1 MRFRSDSDADRVAVI
16 GMAGRLPKSPD
27 PEAFWRLLCDGADA
41 ITAPPA
47 GRQGVR
53 HGGYLDRVDGFDAA
67 FFGVS
72 PREAA
77 GMDPQQRLMLELAWE
92 ALEDARIVPSTLT
105 GSATGVFVGS
115 MWEDYTSLV
124 YPGHITPHTLT
135 GTNRGVIA
143 NRVSHFL
150 GVRGPSMTV
159 DTAQSSALVAVHLAV
174 ESLRRGESALA
185 LAGGVN
191 LNLTAA
197 REEGAAEFGGLS
209 PDDRCFTF
217 DARANGFVRGEGG
230 AFLVLK
236 PLDRAL
242 ADGDRV
248 YGVIRGSAVNND
260 GATQSLTVPSAQAQE
275 QVIRGALARA
285 GVRPADVQYVE
296 LHGTGTA
303 VGDPVE
309 AAALAAAYRDPAGS
323 GDADSALRVGSAK
336 TNVGHLEGAAG
347 IVGLLKAVLSVYHRA
362 LPPSLN
368 HETPNPGIPLDAL
381 ALRVQTA
388 LTPWPRPDAPLLAGV
403 SSFGMGGTNAHVIVE
418 QAPDAAAPPVRR
430 PAPEALP
437 APWIVTARTKQAL
450 RAQVERLREHVRSH
464 PDLTGAEVAHA
475 LATTRARFEHRAVLL
490 DSAQVAAGRAGTPGR
505 TVFVFPGQGA
515 QWVGM
520 GRELYA
526 VYPVFRA
533 AMDECARAL
542 APYTDWSLADVL
554 DGAPLERVDVV
565 QPALFAVMVSLAELW
580 RSFGVEPDAVVG
592 HSQGEI
598 AAAYVAGALS
608 LEDAAKVVALRS
620 RALVA
625 LAGRGGMVAV
635 ALSAERAEDYL
646 SRWGGALTVA
656 VVNATGSVV
665 VSGDTRALSELVESC
680 AADGVRA
687 RVVPVDYASHSAH
700 VEAIRERLDTELDGV
715 RPRQGTVPYYSA
727 VTGGLL
733 DDTTELDAGYWY
745 RNLREPVR
753 FDLATAALLADGH
766 DVVVEVSPH
775 PVLLPALEQTLEQA
789 RERTGLSGVATGT
802 LGRDRGGPDVF
813 LTALSRLFVA
823 GVPVD
828 WSPAVAEAAPVD
840 LPTYA
845 FQRRSHWLP
854 EATAGRSGRTPAGPE
869 THAAETHAA
878 ETAAPGRPDGGPEA
892 HGTGVGGTDPGDPDA
907 VDAAGVV
914 IAQIALVLG
923 HENPAD
929 IDPALTFKDL
939 GFDSV
944 TGLELRNRLAGAL
957 DRQLPSGLVFD
968 HPTPAELIDW
978 LRTGPGDR
986 PAPAAPAAHDDPV
999 VIVGMGCRFP
1009 GGVASPDDLW
1019 RLVTEGVDAIG
1030 DFPDDRGWDLGGLY
1044 DPDLR
1049 GAGTTYITRGGFL
1062 EAVAGFDAPFFG
1074 ISPREALAMDPQQRL
1089 VLETA
1094 WETFEHAGIDPVSLR
1109 GSRTG
1114 VFTGV
1119 WSSGY
1124 ATGPGL
1130 PEDLEGY
1137 LFTGVATSVTSGRVA
1152 YHLGL
1157 RGPALSVDTACSSSL
1172 VAVHLAAQALRAG
1185 ECSLALAGGVTIMAT
1200 PLGFTEFSRQRGLA
1214 ADGRSKPFAAAAD
1227 GTSWAE
1233 GAGLVLLER
1242 LSDARRNGHR
1252 VLAVVAGSAV
1262 NQDGAS
1268 NGLTAP
1274 NGPSQERVIRQAL
1287 ANAGLEAS
1295 EVDAVEAHGTG
1306 TTLGDPIEAHALLA
1320 AYGQDRDEPLWL
1332 GSVKSNIGHTQ
1343 AAAGVA
1349 GLIKMVMAMRH
1360 GELPRTLHV
1369 DAPSQHVDWDSGGV
1383 RLLTEARPWPE
1394 HEHPRRA
1401 GISAFG
1407 ISGTNAH
1414 LIVEQSSIEQSSD
1427 PDPGHLPEPAGR
1439 AAPTA
1444 WLLSARTDAA
1454 LRAQAERLHAY
1465 ATAHPE
1471 VPAAAISRALAAR
1484 TRFEHRAAVVGTDRD
1499 DLLSGLAALPS
1510 GLPARTGGTVFV
1522 FPGQGAQWAGMGR
1535 DLYEQSEVFRAGI
1548 DACAAALAPYTDWS
1562 LVDELRHGSLD
1573 RVDVVQPALFA
1584 VMVALADLWRSYGV
1598 QPDAVV
1604 GHSQAEIAAAYVA
1617 GALSLRDA
1625 AKVVALRSRALAVIA
1640 DRGGMVS
1647 LALSVEQASGYLA
1660 RWGERLT
1667 TAVVNGPA
1675 AVVVSGGLDVLDELL
1690 AACEAD
1696 GVRAR
1701 RLPVNYAAHS
1711 AQVEA
1716 IRGQLLT
1723 DLADITPRPAA
1734 IPFYSTVTGEPADTA
1749 ALDAGYWYRNLRDP
1763 VRFDLATARLTAD
1776 GHDLFLEVSPH
1787 PVLVPALDV
1796 AATGTLRRDHGGLT
1810 EFLAAAGRL
1819 YAAGADVD
1827 WTPALPRTAPRADL
1841 PTYAFQREPYWVTAT
1856 PPVPRDDWRYEVAWA
1871 PTSAAAAPVDPER
1884 WLVLAPTGHPWAEA
1898 LRERG
1903 FAVADTWDTADTGD
1917 AAGTGDARPG
1927 PAGVLSLLALDE
1939 EPHPDHPVLP
1949 AGLVRTLDLV
1959 RGLDPAGS
1967 LDPVRTAAVPLWCA
1981 TSGAVST
1988 SGTDPVTSPAQA
2000 LVWGTGASAALE
2012 FPHGWGGLVDL
2023 PAVPDEESVHAL
2035 LVVLA
2040 GTGEDQVAIRGTR
2053 RFAKRLR
2060 RKAPS
2065 GPAARPWRPRGTV
2078 LVTGGTGALG
2088 GHVARRLARQ
2098 GAEHI
2103 VLASRRG
2110 PDAPGAAGLRDELE
2124 AAGARVTVAACD
2136 VADRDALRDLVER
2149 VGDIRAVFHTAGE
2162 IRATRLADTTPAEF
2176 AEVITAKVAG
2186 AANLAQLLPDLDAFV
2201 LFSSTAGVWGDGH
2214 GAAYAAGN
2222 AFLDALAAQHRSRGR
2237 ATTSVAWGIW
2247 AEGGMAA
2254 LESVQRQRTLLGLG
2268 ELDPGRA
2275 LDALQDV
2282 LDHDEA
2288 LAVVTEADWAQF
2300 ARAYT
2305 HARPS
2310 RLLRDLPEAHS
2321 RPQAPRPAPPAA
2333 GTDLLELITTHVAG
2347 VLGHATPARLDP
2359 RQAFKDLG
2367 FDSLTAVELRNRLT
2381 AALGV
2386 KLPATLVFDHPT
2398 PARLAAHLAG
2408 GSGEQDAPQAP
2419 APAATD
2425 EPIAVIGMGC
2435 RYPGGVGT
2443 PEELWRLVAD
2453 GVDAVGDFPADRGW
2467 DIDRLYDPTG
2477 IRPRTSRTSRGGF
2490 LDAAGDFDA
2499 AFFGISPREAL
2510 AMDPQQRILLET
2522 AWETVEY
2529 AGIDPTTLEGTSTGV
2544 FTGMWSTGYAAGTVP
2559 DDLEGYQVTGT
2570 ASSVGSGRLGYQLGL
2585 LGPALSLD
2593 TGCSSSLVAL
2603 HLAAQALRSGECSL
2617 ALAGGVT
2624 VNAEPTLFTEM
2635 SRQGAS
2641 APDGRSKSFAAA
2653 ADGAGW
2659 AEGAGLLLLE
2669 RLSDARRNGH
2679 EVLAV
2684 VRGSATNQDGA
2695 SNGLTA
2701 PNGPSQERVIRQALA
2716 NAGLEASEVDAV
2728 EAHGTGTTLGDPIE
2742 AQALLATYGQGRVE
2756 PLWLGSVKSNIGHTQ
2771 AAAGV
2776 AGVIKMVMAMR
2787 HGQLP
2792 PTLHVDAPTPHV
2804 DWDSGAVRLLTEP
2817 VAWPGTGR
2825 PRRAAVSAFGISGTN
2840 AHVIIEQSVLE
2851 QPAEA
2856 DSAAPSPRGRADDQV
2871 LWPLSARSEAAL
2883 REQARRLGAFT
2894 AVRPE
2899 VSPAAVG
2906 GALAARTA
2914 FEHRAVVVGTAAA
2927 LDTLAEGGTAPGL
2940 VTGTA
2945 RRLGRSVFVFPG
2957 QGAQWVG
2964 MGGELYGSEPVF
2976 REVIDACEEALA
2988 PYTDWSL
2995 VEVLVGGAPLER
3007 VDVVQPA
3014 LFAVMVALAELWRAH
3029 GVEPDAV
3036 VGHSQGEIAAA
3047 YVAGAL
3053 SLEDAAKVVALRSK
3067 ALVTLAGH
3075 GGMVSVA
3082 LSADDAAGY
3091 LSPWGDR
3098 ITVAVVNSASTV
3110 VVSGEPGA
3118 LEELLAACAKD
3129 GVRAR
3134 AIPVDYAAHSPQVE
3148 AIRGQLL
3155 IELADI
3161 TPHPAAIP
3169 FYSTV
3174 TGEPVD
3180 TAALDAGYW
3189 YRNLR
3194 EPVRFDLATARLTAD
3209 GHEVFVEVSPHPV
3222 LVPVMDGVATGT
3234 LRRDHGALREFHT
3247 ALARLHVQGVAVTWP
3262 QRRPHGVRLPR
3273 YAFQRSTYWLT
3284 PAAGD
3289 HGTGHPLAGST
3300 VELPDGSTVHSGRV
3314 STRTHPWLADHAVDG
3329 TVLLPGTAFLELAT
3343 LTGGTLDDLV
3353 LHLPLALSDTPTDIQ
3368 VAVGA
3373 PDDAGR
3379 SPVTVHS
3386 KGDDGWVRHASGTLG
3401 GRVTP
3406 GRLDRPA
3413 RNAEPVD
3420 PEGFYD
3426 FLAGLG
3432 YQYGPAFRG
3441 VRALW
3446 QGEDELYAEV
3456 SVPDG
3461 ARFGIHPALLDAALQ
3476 PLILLSPDTRVRLP
3490 FSFSGVA
3497 VHTTGVSSARVHLAR
3512 TGTDTYRV
3520 TLTDLSGNPVA
3531 DITALTVRP
3540 AAEARAAVLHT
3551 RWVPLTASTPAEVV
3565 PSPVLTAEADPDSVH
3580 ALVQRARTLVQ
3591 DFLAEQP
3598 ERAAA
3603 RLAVLTRGVAGAAVR
3618 GLVRSAAAEHPGR
3631 FVLVDMGDASEEDA
3645 LRAART
3651 AGDEPELAL
3660 HREGVLVPRQARYAP
3675 ELTAPDGA
3683 YRLSE
3688 SGTGQLDDLALLPW
3702 HEAALE
3708 PGQVRV
3714 AVRAAG
3720 LNFRD
3725 VLITLGMY
3733 PDRPP
3738 LGGEGAGTVVEVG
3751 PGVTAWR
3758 PGDRVTGMMPG
3769 AFGPRTVA
3777 DHRLLTAI
3785 PDGWSFTAA
3794 AAVPVAFTT
3803 AWYGLFDLGELR
3815 PGDRVLVHSGAGGV
3829 GMAAVQLAL
3838 NSGAEVFA
3846 TASPAKWD
3854 TLRRLGLADDHIG
3867 SSRDTR
3873 FADRFPAMD
3882 VVLNSLAGEL
3892 TDASLRL
3899 LADGGR
3905 FVELGKTDVRS
3916 PEGLVYRAFDLND
3929 VDPARQGDILAGVV
3943 AMLADGT
3950 LEPLPVIAADLR
3962 QAAATFRLMSRAGHT
3977 GKIVLTVPRPI
3988 DPDGTVLIT
3997 GGTGT
4002 LGQAVARHLVSRHGV
4017 RHLLL
4022 VSRGGGAVPHLEQQ
4036 GDVDVRVVACDVA
4049 DRDALAAVLDSIP
4062 AEHPLTAVVHAAGVL
4077 DDTVVERLTAEQLDR
4092 VLRPKVDG
4100 AWHLHE
4106 LTRDH
4111 HLAAFVLFSAA
4122 AGVLGNAGQ
4131 AGYAAANS
4139 YLDAFAAHRQTLGL
4153 PAVSMAW
4160 GYWEQESGMT
4170 AHLTAADRRRLA
4182 RKGVRPIGVE
4192 RALAMFDTALAAGRP
4207 ALTTADLSMP
4217 QTLPTPKAPAT
4228 DLLSLVATHTA
4239 TVLGHSDAAA
4249 ITPGLAFS
4257 DLGFDSLT
4265 SVELRNRLAGATG
4278 LRLPATL
4285 VFDHPTPADL
4295 ADHLTAELS
4304 GAGGGVASVV
4314 PVGGAVSGDPVVIVG
4329 MGCRLPGGVGS
4340 PEELWG
4346 LVSGG
4351 VDAIGGFPGDRGW
4364 DVEGLFHPDADHPGT
4379 SYTRSGGFLA
4389 DAAGF
4394 DADFFGISPREA
4406 LAMDPQQRVLLET
4419 AWETFEEAGI
4429 DPTSLRGSRTGV
4441 FTGIWSSGYVGSPDQ
4456 APPDTEGYLAT
4467 GISPSITSG
4476 RVSYLLGLQGQAV
4489 SVDSACSSS
4498 LMAIHL
4504 AAQALRS
4511 GECTLALAGGV
4522 TVSVTPLQFT
4532 EFSRQR
4538 ALAPDGR
4545 CKPFSS
4551 TADGTAWGE
4560 GSGLVLLERLSDA
4573 RRNGHR
4579 VLAVVRGS
4587 AVNQDGASNGLTAPS
4602 GPSQERVIRQALAN
4616 AGLEASEVDA
4626 VEAHGTGTTLGDPI
4640 EAQALLATYGR
4651 DRVEPLWLGSVKS
4664 NIGHTQAA
4672 AGVAG
4677 VIKMVMAMRHAELP
4691 PTLHVQEPTPH
4702 VDWDTGDIRLLTE
4715 ARPWPQT
4722 GRPRRA
4728 GISAFGAS
4736 GTNAHV
4742 VIEQAPEETPE
4753 EPAADDSAEPTV
4765 WLLSGKTDD
4774 ALRAQA
4780 RRLADH
4786 ITAHPVLRPAAIGR
4800 ALATT
4805 RTMLT
4810 HRAALVGS
4818 TRTDLVADL
4827 AALADGDP
4835 RVITGVAGSPGRSVF
4850 VFPGQGAQWV
4860 GMGGELYGSEPVFRE
4875 VIDACG
4881 AALAPYTDWSLVE
4894 VLVGGAPLERVDVVQ
4909 PALFAV
4915 MVALAE
4921 LWRAYGVE
4929 PDAVVGHS
4937 QGEIAAAYVAGAL
4950 SLEDAAKVVALRSK
4964 ALVALADQGGMVS
4977 LGLGH
4982 EQAAEFVARWEGRLT
4997 VAVVN
5002 APGSVV
5008 VSGELEALGELL
5020 VACEADGVRA
5030 RRLPVNYAAH
5040 SAQVEVI
5047 REQLLTDL
5055 AGVTPRTADVP
5066 FYSTVTGEPADTVAL
5081 DAGYW
5086 YRNLREPVRFDL
5098 AVEALTQ
5105 DRHGVFVEVSPH
5117 PVLVPVMDG
5126 VATGT
5131 LRRGGG
5137 RQEFHL
5143 ALARLHTQGV
5153 AVDWTPVFPV
5163 DPHHVPLPTYAFQH
5177 RPYWL
5182 NPVAAKGD
5190 VSAAGLDPAGHPLLG
5205 AVVELAGDQNVL
5217 LTGRLSTA
5225 TRPWLADHVVLG
5237 SVLLP
5242 GTVFV
5247 ELAMHAGRQAGC
5259 DVLDELVLEA
5269 PMILPDD
5276 GSVPVQV
5283 LVGAPDGTG
5292 RRPVTVHS
5300 RTGGS
5305 WVRHATGTLAAGGGR
5320 PHPYDT
5326 GEPWRPAGEPV
5337 DLTDFY
5343 DTLAAQGYEYGP
5355 VFAGVR
5361 EIRRQGDE
5369 LYAEVALPADTR
5381 DRFGLHPALLD
5392 AALQPLTLLAAGRLP
5407 FSFAGVSMRKA
5418 GSTAR
5423 VRLTPTGPD
5432 TFRVALADE
5441 SGPLAAIDALTVR
5454 HRPPGLPVAGTGQ
5467 LFRLDWVP
5475 VESTG
5480 EAPAVHHVTP
5490 PAGDPVAAAH
5500 TVAAETLGVLQ
5511 DFLRD
5516 GDGRLAVVTR
5526 GAVGP
5531 DLVDLPSSVVW
5542 GLVRAA
5548 QAEHP
5553 GRFVLVDT
5561 DDRVLVAGDEPQL
5574 VVRGG
5579 AAHAARLVRA
5589 EAAPAPGPLD
5599 PNGTVLITGG
5609 TGTLGRLVARHLRD
5623 RHGVRH
5629 LLLLSRTAA
5638 EVDFDAEVVACDVAD
5653 RDALAAV
5660 LDSIPAAH
5668 PLTAVVH
5675 AAGVLD
5681 DGVVESLTPGRI
5693 DQVLRPKADAA
5704 WHLHELTKD
5713 LGLSAFVLFSS
5724 AAGVLG
5730 GPGQANY
5737 AAANAFL
5744 DALAVHRRALDL
5756 PGVSLAWGQWAEA
5769 SGLTEHL
5776 TDTDRKRLARAG
5788 VLPMPTDQALALFD
5802 LALGAADPALVPAH
5816 LDLSAASTRPLLS
5829 RLTRTRPTRRTD
5841 RPGLGRELAALP
5853 ESEQHS
5859 RVLELVTG
5867 QTAAVLGHTDTSAVS
5882 AERAFKDLGFD
5893 SLTAVELRNRL
5904 STVAGIRLPATMVF
5918 DHPTPD
5924 ALARHL
5930 RDLLVGARRQA
5941 PAAPVPVGVP
5951 VSDDPV
5957 VVVGLGARYP
5967 GGVGSAQ
5974 GLWDL
5979 VAGGV
5984 DAVGDFP
5991 SDRGWDVSRLYD
6003 PAGGPGRSYTRSGG
6017 FLADAAGFDAG
6028 FFGISP
6034 REALAMDPQ
6043 QRVLLETVWET
6054 FEDAGIDPTS
6064 LRGSRTGVF
6073 TGIWSSGYG
6082 AGAQPPDLEGY
6093 LSTGT
6098 ATSVTSGRVSYL
6110 LGLEGPAVSVD
6121 TACSSSLV
6129 AIHLAA
6135 QALRAGE
6142 CSLAL
6147 AGGVTVMATPA
6158 GFVEFS
6164 RQRGLAADG
6173 RVKAFAEAADGTSWG
6188 EGAGLVL
6195 LERLSDA
6202 RRNGHRVLA
6211 VVRGSAVNQDGA
6223 SNGLTA
6229 PNGPSQERVIRQA
6242 LANAGLSGSDVDVVE
6257 AHGTG
6262 TTLGDPIEAQALL
6275 ATYGQDRSQPLWLGS
6290 VKSNIGHTQAAAGIA
6305 GVIKMVMAM
6314 RHGEL
6319 PRTLHV
6325 DEPSSH
6331 VDWES
6336 GSVRLLTEARPWP
6349 ETGRPRRAGI
6359 SAFGISG
6366 TNAHVVIEA
6375 PAGATATPVVAVPVP
6390 WLLSAKSDAALREQ
6404 ARRLREFLAEHPEV
6418 TPAEVAADLAARAR
6432 FPHRAVLTDPA
6443 GLDVLIDGK
6452 PGTVTGTAASPGRSA
6467 FVFSGQGGQ
6476 WAGMGRGLYE
6486 VFPVFARVL
6495 DVVCGLLG
6503 LPVEVLFEDGEGV
6516 LGETRFTQAGV
6527 FALQVAL
6534 FRLVEWL
6541 GVRPDF
6547 VMGHSVGEVAAAHVA
6562 GVLSLEDACALVS
6575 RRGRLMQGLP
6585 GGGAMVSLQ
6594 ASVEE
6599 VVGSLVP
6606 GVEVAAV
6613 NGVDAVVVSGDEAA
6627 VEVVAEVWRGRGRR
6641 VRRLEVSHAFH
6652 SARMDPVLEELGKV
6666 AEGLSFGEPV
6676 IPVVSTV
6683 AGRPVDLGEP
6693 GYWVRQVREPVR
6705 FADAM
6710 EWLTGQGVTGFVEVG
6725 PHPSLVAN
6733 GLMRRDGDS
6742 VERLFAGLGRL
6753 WADGALSWTPPVGE
6767 LGARVPSYPFQH
6779 QHYWLHP
6786 TTPAPTGDGLIDHP
6800 LLRDAMELPDDNGV
6814 VLTGQLATAAQP
6826 WLTEHV
6832 ISGSPLLPAAA
6843 FVDLALRAGEHVD
6856 RPAVED
6862 LTLETPLVVADGVQ
6876 VSVTVGP
6883 DRAGRRSVSIHSRAD
6898 GAWVRHATGTL
6909 GAVPPAPQEP
6919 WARQWPPHAEAVDL
6933 DAFYDNLAD
6942 AGFAY
6947 GTAFQGLR
6955 AAWRDGDTLYAEVA
6969 APPGDTGFALH
6980 PALLDAAIQIVT
6992 VADDRA
6998 KMPFSFAGIS
7008 RWRGAEHARVR
7019 LTVTGQDTCAISLA
7033 DRSGAPLAE
7042 IASLTLRRPA
7052 GATTQDV
7059 PYQVAWPVLEAATTE
7074 PDIPVH
7080 HATSPVETLRVI
7092 QDFLT
7097 TDTPRLVVA
7106 TRNAVPVRPGEDVDP
7121 QAAAVW
7127 GLVRSAATEHPGR
7140 FVLVDADD
7148 GDEVRLAGD
7157 EPQLAIRGGAVH
7169 VPRLERVRTEPLPS
7183 PLSPEGTVLVTGGT
7197 GTLGGQVARH
7207 LVVRHGVR
7215 HLLLVSRSGP
7225 DAPGAAALTADLAAL
7240 GASADI
7246 VACDVSDRDAVAR
7259 LLAGHP
7265 VTSVIHA
7272 AGRLADTVV
7281 ESLTPQQ
7288 FTQVW
7293 EPKALAAR
7301 HLHELTSDL
7310 EAFVLFSSA
7319 AGVLGGAGQANYAAA
7334 NAYLDGLAA
7343 HRHAEGQ
7350 PAVSLAWGYWAQASG
7365 MTGGLTATD
7374 RQRLAR
7380 AGVRPLPTTDALA
7393 LFDAALTA
7401 GTPALVPVRFDLPAL
7416 RRAGDPPALL
7426 RELVRPRR
7434 RQAADRVRTQADVL
7448 QLVRGQVALVLG
7460 HASPEKVNPDQAFT
7474 DIGFDSLTAVEL
7486 RNQLDADTGLRL
7498 PATLVFDHPTPARL
7512 AAFLHNRLH
7521 GTGPDPLLAELDRL
7535 KSTLDAAAAEAD
7547 YETVAAR
7554 LEALLA
7560 AWTTKRTGSAAG
7572 VDEASDDELFSLL
7585 DDAHRRTEVIRS
7597 GESRNAEE

>member
-1 MRFRSDSDADRVAVI
+1 MRFPLDSDADRVAVV
-16 GMAGRLPKSPD
+16 GMAGRLPKAPD

-41 ITAPPA
+41 ITAPPV
-47 GRQGVR
+47 GRQGLR

-92 ALEDARIVPSTLT
+92 ALEDARIVPGTLT
-105 GSATGVFVGS
+105 GGPTGVFVGS
-115 MWEDYTSLV
+115 MWEDYTSLA

-143 NRVSHFL
+143 GRVSHFL

-174 ESLRRGESALA
+174 ESLRRGESVLA

-230 AFLVLK
+230 AFIVLK

-248 YGVIRGSAVNND
+248 YGVIRGSAVNHD

-275 QVIRGALARA
+275 QVIREALARA

-323 GDADSALRVGSAK
+323 TDTEGDADSALRVGSAK

-347 IVGLLKAVLSVYHRA
+347 IVGLLKTVLSVYHRA

-368 HETPNPGIPLDAL
+368 YKTPNPGIPLDAL

-403 SSFGMGGTNAHVIVE
+403 SSFGMGGANAHVIVE
-418 QAPDAAAPPVRR
+418 QPPAPVAPPVRR
-430 PAPEALP
+430 PAPGGP

-450 RAQVERLREHVRSH
+450 GAQVERLREHVRSR

-475 LATTRARFEHRAVLL
+475 LATTRTRFAHRAVLL

-515 QWVGM
+515 QWAGM

-526 VYPVFRA
+526 AYPVFRA
-533 AMDECARAL
+533 AMDECAQAL

-554 DGAPLERVDVV
+554 DGAPLDRVDVV
-565 QPALFAVMVSLAELW
+565 QPALFAVMVSLAALW

-598 AAAYVAGALS
+598 AAACVAGALPLS
-608 LEDAAKVVALRS
+608 DAARIVALRS
-620 RALVA
+620 RALAA
-625 LAGRGGMVAV
+625 LTGRGGMVSV
-635 ALSAERAEDYL
+635 ALSAERAEDYV

-665 VSGDTRALSELVESC
+665 VSGDTQALSELVESC

-700 VEAIRERLDTELDGV
+700 VETIRERLRTELGGV
-715 RPRQGTVPYYSA
+715 RPRQGTIPYYSA

-733 DDTTELDAGYWY
+733 DDTTQLDAGYWY

-789 RERTGLSGVATGT
+789 RERTGVPGVATGT

-828 WSPAVAEAAPVD
+828 WSPAVTEAAPVD

-845 FQRRSHWLP
+845 FQRRSYWLP
-854 EATAGRSGRTPAGPE
+854 DATAGQSGRTPADPG
-869 THAAETHAA
+869 THAAET
-878 ETAAPGRPDGGPEA
+878 TAPGRPDGGPEIR
-892 HGTGVGGTDPGDPDA
+892 GTGAGGTDTDDPEPGDT
-907 VDAAGVV
+907 VDAAALVT
-914 IAQIALVLG
+914 AQIALVLG
-923 HENPAD
+923 HEDPAD

-957 DRQLPSGLVFD
+957 DRHLPSGLVYD

-978 LRTGPGDR
+978 LRGRGPGDR
-986 PAPAAPAAHDDPV
+986 PAPAAPALHDDPV

-1019 RLVTEGVDAIG
+1019 RLVAQGVDAIG

-1044 DPDLR
+1044 DPELR
-1049 GAGTTYITRGGFL
+1049 GAGTTYTTRGGFL

-1094 WETFEHAGIDPVSLR
+1094 WETFEHAGIDPASLR
-1109 GSRTG
+1109 GSHTG

-1200 PLGFTEFSRQRGLA
+1200 PLGFTEFSRQHGLA
-1214 ADGRSKPFAAAAD
+1214 VDGRSKPFAAAAD

-1233 GAGLVLLER
+1233 GTGLVLLER

-1287 ANAGLEAS
+1287 ANAGLEPS
-1295 EVDAVEAHGTG
+1295 DVDAVEAHGTG

-1320 AYGQDRDEPLWL
+1320 AYGRDRAEPLWL

-1369 DAPSQHVDWDSGGV
+1369 DAPTPHVDWASGGV

-1394 HEHPRRA
+1394 REHLRRA
-1401 GISAFG
+1401 GVSAFG

-1414 LIVEQSSIEQSSD
+1414 LIIEQSPD
-1427 PDPGHLPEPAGR
+1427 PDPGHLPEPADLT
-1439 AAPTA
+1439 APTA
-1444 WLLSARTDAA
+1444 WLLSAKTDAA

-1465 ATAHPE
+1465 ATAHPD

-1484 TRFEHRAAVVGTDRD
+1484 TRFAHRAAVVGTDRD
-1499 DLLSGLAALPS
+1499 DLLSGLAALPP
-1510 GLPARTGGTVFV
+1510 GLPDRTGGTVFV
-1522 FPGQGAQWAGMGR
+1522 FPGQGSQWAGMGR

-1562 LVDELRHGSLD
+1562 LVDELRHGPLD

-1598 QPDAVV
+1598 RPDAVV

-1647 LALSVEQASGYLA
+1647 LALSAEQAAGYLA

-1675 AVVVSGGLDVLDELL
+1675 AVVVSGGPDVLDELL
-1690 AACEAD
+1690 AACETD
-1696 GVRAR
+1696 GIRAR

-1711 AQVEA
+1711 VQVEA
-1716 IRGQLLT
+1716 IREQLLT
-1723 DLADITPRPAA
+1723 ELADITPHSAA
-1734 IPFYSTVTGEPADTA
+1734 IPFYSTVTGEPVDTS
-1749 ALDAGYWYRNLRDP
+1749 ALDAGYWYRNLREP

-1819 YAAGADVD
+1819 HAAGADVD
-1827 WTPALPRTAPRADL
+1827 WTPVLPRTAPGADL

-1856 PPVPRDDWRYEVAWA
+1856 PPVPCDDWRYEVAWA
-1871 PTSAAAAPVDPER
+1871 PTSGTAAPVDPAR
-1884 WLVLAPTGHPWAEA
+1884 WLVLATTGHPWAEA

-1903 FAVADTWDTADTGD
+1903 FAVADTWDAADTP
-1917 AAGTGDARPG
+1917 DARPR
-1927 PAGVLSLLALDE
+1927 PDGVLSLLALDE

-1959 RGLDPAGS
+1959 RA
-1967 LDPVRTAAVPLWCA
+1967 LDPVRTPAVPLWCA

-2000 LVWGTGASAALE
+2000 LAWGTGASAALE
-2012 FPHGWGGLVDL
+2012 FPHAWGGLVDL
-2023 PAVPDEESVHAL
+2023 PAVPDEDSVNAL
-2035 LVVLA
+2035 LGVLA
-2040 GTGEDQVAIRGTR
+2040 GPGEDQVAIRGTR

-2060 RKAPS
+2060 HKAPS

-2103 VLASRRG
+2103 VLAARRG
-2110 PDAPGAAGLRDELE
+2110 PDAPGAAALRDELE

-2149 VGDIRAVFHTAGE
+2149 VGDIRAVFHTAGV
-2162 IRATRLADTTPAEF
+2162 IRATRLADTTAAEF
-2176 AEVITAKVAG
+2176 AEVVAAKVAG
-2186 AANLAQLLPDLDAFV
+2186 AANLAELLPDLDAFV

-2222 AFLDALAAQHRSRGR
+2222 AFLDALAAQHRAQGR

-2254 LESVQRQRTLLGLG
+2254 LESVQHQRTLLGLG

-2288 LAVVTEADWAQF
+2288 LAVVTETDWAQF

-2310 RLLRDLPEAHS
+2310 RLLRDLPESHS
-2321 RPQAPRPAPPAA
+2321 RPRAPRPAPPAG

-2347 VLGHATPARLDP
+2347 VLGHATPGRLDP

-2386 KLPATLVFDHPT
+2386 RLPATLVFDHPT
-2398 PARLAAHLAG
+2398 PARLAAHL
-2408 GSGEQDAPQAP
+2408 SGETGERNAPQ

-2435 RYPGGVGT
+2435 RYPGGVDT
-2443 PEELWRLVAD
+2443 PEDLWRLVAD

-2477 IRPRTSRTSRGGF
+2477 SRPRTSSTSRGGF
-2490 LDAAGDFDA
+2490 LGAAGDFDA

-2522 AWETVEY
+2522 AWETVEH
-2529 AGIDPTTLEGTSTGV
+2529 AGIDPTALEGTPTGV
-2544 FTGMWSTGYAAGTVP
+2544 FTGIWSTGYATGPVP

-2570 ASSVGSGRLGYQLGL
+2570 ASSVGSGRLAYQLGL

-2617 ALAGGVT
+2617 ALVGGVT
-2624 VNAEPTLFTEM
+2624 VNAAPTLFTEM

-2659 AEGAGLLLLE
+2659 AEGAGLLLVE

-2716 NAGLEASEVDAV
+2716 QAGLEPSEVDAV

-2742 AQALLATYGQGRVE
+2742 AQALLATYGRDRAE

-2787 HGQLP
+2787 HGELP
-2792 PTLHVDAPTPHV
+2792 RTLHVDAPTPHV
-2804 DWDSGAVRLLTEP
+2804 DWESGAVRLLTEP
-2817 VAWPGTGR
+2817 VAWPGSGR

-2840 AHVIIEQSVLE
+2840 AHVILE

-2856 DSAAPSPRGRADDQV
+2856 VCAAPSPRGHADDQV
-2871 LWPLSARSEAAL
+2871 LWPLSARSDAAL
-2883 REQARRLGAFT
+2883 REQARRLVAFT
-2894 AVRPE
+2894 AVHPE

-2906 GALAARTA
+2906 GALAARTV
-2914 FEHRAVVVGTAAA
+2914 FEHRAVVVGTAEA
-2927 LDTLAEGGTAPGL
+2927 LDVLAEGGTVPGL
-2940 VTGTA
+2940 VTGTV
-2945 RRLGRSVFVFPG
+2945 RPLGRSVFVFPG
-2957 QGAQWVG
+2957 QGAQWAG
-2964 MGGELYGSEPVF
+2964 MGAELYGSEPVF
-2976 REVIDACEEALA
+2976 REAIDACGAALA

-2995 VEVLVGGAPLER
+2995 VEVLTGGGGLER

-3053 SLEDAAKVVALRSK
+3053 SLEDAAKVVALRSR
-3067 ALVTLAGH
+3067 ALVALAGQ

-3098 ITVAVVNSASTV
+3098 ITVAVINSPSTV
-3110 VVSGEPGA
+3110 VVSGEPRA
-3118 LEELLAACAKD
+3118 LDELLAACARD

-3134 AIPVDYAAHSPQVE
+3134 AVPVDYAAHSVQVE
-3148 AIRGQLL
+3148 AVRERLL
-3155 IELADI
+3155 TDLSDVR
-3161 TPHPAAIP
+3161 PHSAAIP

-3180 TAALDAGYW
+3180 TSALDAGYW

-3222 LVPVMDGVATGT
+3222 LVQDLDGVATGT
-3234 LRRDHGALREFHT
+3234 LRRDHGTIGEFHT

-3262 QRRPHGVRLPR
+3262 HDRPHGVSLPR

-3289 HGTGHPLAGST
+3289 HGTGHPLAGTT

-3314 STRTHPWLADHAVDG
+3314 STRSHPWLADHAVEG
-3329 TVLLPGTAFLELAT
+3329 TILLPGTAFLELAT
-3343 LTGGTLDDLV
+3343 LAGGTLDDLV
-3353 LHLPLALSDTPTDIQ
+3353 LHQPLALSDTPTDIQ
-3368 VAVGA
+3368 VSVGA

-3386 KGDDGWVRHASGTLG
+3386 KGGDGWVRHASGTLG
-3401 GRVTP
+3401 GQVTA
-3406 GRLDRPA
+3406 GRLDWPA
-3413 RNAEPVD
+3413 RNAELVD
-3420 PEGFYD
+3420 PEGFYA

-3441 VRALW
+3441 VRELW

-3461 ARFGIHPALLDAALQ
+3461 AGFGIHPALLDAALQ
-3476 PLILLSPDTRVRLP
+3476 PLILLGPDTRVRLP
-3490 FSFSGVA
+3490 FSFSGVT

-3512 TGTDTYRV
+3512 TGTDTYRA

-3540 AAEARAAVLHT
+3540 AAEPRAAVLHT
-3551 RWVPLTASTPAEVV
+3551 QWVPLTANTPTEVV
-3565 PSPVLTAEADPDSVH
+3565 PSPVLTADADADSVH
-3580 ALVQRARTLVQ
+3580 ALLQRARALIQ

-3598 ERAAA
+3598 ERTAA

-3618 GLVRSAAAEHPGR
+3618 GLVRSAAVEHPGR

-3645 LRAART
+3645 VRAAMT
-3651 AGDEPELAL
+3651 AGGEPELAL
-3660 HREGVLVPRQARYAP
+3660 RPEGVLVPRQARYAP

-3738 LGGEGAGTVVEVG
+3738 LGGEGAGTVLEVG

-3758 PGDRVTGMMPG
+3758 PGDRVMGMMPG
-3769 AFGPRTVA
+3769 AFGPRAVA

-3785 PDGWSFTAA
+3785 PDGWSFTEAA
-3794 AAVPVAFTT
+3794 SVPIAFTT
-3803 AWYGLFDLGELR
+3803 AWYALFDLGELR

-3829 GMAAVQLAL
+3829 GMAAIRLAL
-3838 NSGAEVFA
+3838 GSGAEVFA

-3899 LADGGR
+3899 LAGGGR

-3916 PEGLVYRAFDLND
+3916 PEGRIYRAFDLND
-3929 VDPARQGDILAGVV
+3929 VDPERQGDILSRVV
-3943 AMLADGT
+3943 AMVADGT
-3950 LEPLPVIAADLR
+3950 LEPLPVTAADLR
-3962 QAAATFRLMSRAGHT
+3962 QAVASFRLMSQARHI

-3988 DPDGTVLIT
+3988 DPDGTVLVT

-4002 LGQAVARHLVSRHGV
+4002 LGRAVARHLVSRYGV

-4022 VSRGGGAVPHLEQQ
+4022 VGRGGGAVPHLEAR
-4036 GDVDVRVVACDVA
+4036 GDADVRVVACDVA

-4106 LTRDH
+4106 LTREDP
-4111 HLAAFVLFSAA
+4111 LAAFVLFSAA

-4170 AHLTAADRRRLA
+4170 AHLTVADRQRLA
-4182 RKGVRPIGVE
+4182 RKGIRPLSTE

-4207 ALTTADLSMP
+4207 ALTTANLSIP
-4217 QTLPTPKAPAT
+4217 RTLPTPKPPAS
-4228 DLLSLVATHTA
+4228 DLLSLVAAHTA

-4249 ITPGLAFS
+4249 ITPRLAFR

-4304 GAGGGVASVV
+4304 GAGGGGV
-4314 PVGGAVSGDPVVIVG
+4314 PVVSSVSVGGVGGGDDPVVIVG

-4346 LVSGG
+4346 VVSGG
-4351 VDAIGGFPGDRGW
+4351 VDGIGGFPSDRGW
-4364 DVEGLFHPDADHPGT
+4364 DVEGLFHPDAGHAGT
-4379 SYTRSGGFLA
+4379 SYTRWGGFLE

-4419 AWETFEEAGI
+4419 AWETLEDAGI
-4429 DPTSLRGSRTGV
+4429 DPTSLRGSQTGV

-4560 GSGLVLLERLSDA
+4560 GAGLVLLERLSDA

-4587 AVNQDGASNGLTAPS
+4587 AVNQDGASNGLTAPN
-4602 GPSQERVIRQALAN
+4602 GLSQERVIRQALAN
-4616 AGLEASEVDA
+4616 AGLEPSEVDA

-4640 EAQALLATYGR
+4640 EARALLATYGQGR
-4651 DRVEPLWLGSVKS
+4651 DQPLWLGSVKS

-4677 VIKMVMAMRHAELP
+4677 VIKMVMAMRHGELP

-4702 VDWDTGDIRLLTE
+4702 VEWDTGDVRLLTE
-4715 ARPWPQT
+4715 ARPWPET

-4742 VIEQAPEETPE
+4742 VIEHFPEETPE
-4753 EPAADDSAEPTV
+4753 QHTGDDSAEPTV
-4765 WLLSGKTDD
+4765 WLLSGTTDD

-4786 ITAHPVLRPAAIGR
+4786 IMAHPGLRPAAIGR

-4805 RTMLT
+4805 RTMLA

-4818 TRTDLVADL
+4818 TRTDLMAEL
-4827 AALADGDP
+4827 AALADADP
-4835 RVITGVAGSPGRSVF
+4835 SVITGVAGSVRRSVF

-4860 GMGGELYGSEPVFRE
+4860 GMGAELYGSEPVFRE
-4875 VIDACG
+4875 AVDACG

-4894 VLVGGAPLERVDVVQ
+4894 VLTGGGSLERVDVVQ
-4909 PALFAV
+4909 PVLFAV

-4921 LWRAYGVE
+4921 LWRAHGVE

-4977 LGLGH
+4977 VGLGH
-4982 EQAAEFVARWEGRLT
+4982 ERAVGFVARWGGRLT

-5008 VSGELEALGELL
+5008 VSGDLDALDELVA
-5020 VACEADGVRA
+5020 ACEADGIRA

-5040 SAQVEVI
+5040 SVQVEAI

-5055 AGVTPRTADVP
+5055 TDITSHPAQIP
-5066 FYSTVTGEPADTVAL
+5066 FCSTVTGEAIDTSAL

-5105 DRHGVFVEVSPH
+5105 DQHDVFVEVSPH

-5126 VATGT
+5126 VVTGT
-5131 LRRGGG
+5131 LRRGSG

-5153 AVDWTPVFPV
+5153 TVDWTPVFPGE
-5163 DPHHVPLPTYAFQH
+5163 PRHVPLPTYAFQH

-5182 NPVAAKGD
+5182 NPAAAKGD
-5190 VSAAGLDPAGHPLLG
+5190 VSAAGLDSTGHPLLG
-5205 AVVELAGDQNVL
+5205 AVVELAGDQSVL

-5247 ELAMHAGRQAGC
+5247 ELALHAGRQAGS

-5283 LVGAPDGTG
+5283 VVGAPDGTG

-5300 RTGGS
+5300 RTDGT
-5305 WVRHATGTLAAGGGR
+5305 WLRHATGVLASGG

-5326 GEPWRPAGEPV
+5326 GETWQPSGEPV

-5407 FSFAGVSMRKA
+5407 FSFAGVSMREA

-5441 SGPLAAIDALTVR
+5441 SGPLAVIDALTVR
-5454 HRPPGLPVAGTGQ
+5454 HRPPGLPVAGTHQ
-5467 LFRLDWVP
+5467 LYRLDWVP
-5475 VESTG
+5475 VETTG
-5480 EAPAVHHVTP
+5480 EPPAVHHVTP

-5531 DLVDLPSSVVW
+5531 DPVDLPSSVVW

-5553 GRFVLVDT
+5553 DRFVLIDT

-5609 TGTLGRLVARHLRD
+5609 TGTLGRLLARHLRD
-5623 RHGVRH
+5623 RHGIRH
-5629 LLLLSRTAA
+5629 LLLLGRTAA

-5681 DGVVESLTPGRI
+5681 DGVVESLTPARI

-5744 DALAVHRRALDL
+5744 DALAVHRRARGL
-5756 PGVSLAWGQWAEA
+5756 PGVSLAWGQWAES

-5802 LALGAADPALVPAH
+5802 LSLGAADPALVPAH

-5829 RLTRTRPTRRTD
+5829 RLTRTRPARRTD
-5841 RPGLGRELAALP
+5841 RPDLGRELAALP
-5853 ESEQHS
+5853 ETEQHN
-5859 RVLELVTG
+5859 RVLEVVTG
-5867 QTAAVLGHTDTSAVS
+5867 QTAAVLGHTDTAAVS

-5904 STVAGIRLPATMVF
+5904 SAVAGVRLPATLTF
-5918 DHPTPD
+5918 DYPTPD
-5924 ALARHL
+5924 ALAGHL

-5941 PAAPVPVGVP
+5941 PASPVPAAVP
-5951 VSDDPV
+5951 VSGDPV

-5967 GGVGSAQ
+5967 GGVGSARE
-5974 GLWDL
+5974 LWG
-5979 VAGGV
+5979 VVSGGV
-5984 DAVGDFP
+5984 DAVGEFP
-5991 SDRGWDVSRLYD
+5991 SDRGWDVGRLYD
-6003 PAGGPGRSYTRSGG
+6003 PAGGPGTSYTRWGG
-6017 FLADAAGFDAG
+6017 FLDTAGGFDAA

-6054 FEDAGIDPTS
+6054 LEDAGIDPTS
-6064 LRGSRTGVF
+6064 LRGSQTGVF

-6173 RVKAFAEAADGTSWG
+6173 RVKAFAEAADGTAWG

-6202 RRNGHRVLA
+6202 RRHGHRVLA

-6242 LANAGLSGSDVDVVE
+6242 LVNAGLEPSEVDAVE

-6275 ATYGQDRSQPLWLGS
+6275 ATYGRDRVEPLWLGS
-6290 VKSNIGHTQAAAGIA
+6290 VKSNIGHTQAAAGVA

-6314 RHGEL
+6314 RHGQL
-6319 PRTLHV
+6319 PPTLHV
-6325 DEPSSH
+6325 DAPTSH

-6336 GSVRLLTEARPWP
+6336 GNIRLLTEGQPWP
-6349 ETGRPRRAGI
+6349 GNGRPRRAGI

-6366 TNAHVVIEA
+6366 TNAHVILEA
-6375 PAGATATPVVAVPVP
+6375 PAESPAASDSETPAVVPVP
-6390 WLLSAKSDAALREQ
+6390 WLLSAKSDAALRDQ
-6404 ARRLREFLAEHPEV
+6404 ARRLRGFLAEHPEV

-6443 GLDVLIDGK
+6443 GLDALIDGR
-6452 PGTVTGTAASPGRSA
+6452 PGIVTGTASPGKSA

-6476 WAGMGRGLYE
+6476 WVGMGRGLYR

-6495 DVVCGLLG
+6495 DEVCGLLG
-6503 LPVEVLFEDGEGV
+6503 
-6516 LGETRFTQAGV
+6516 A
-6527 FALQVAL
+6527 
-6534 FRLVEWL
+6534 
-6541 GVRPDF
+6541 
-6547 VMGHSVGEVAAAHVA
+6547 
-6562 GVLSLEDACALVS
+6562 
-6575 RRGRLMQGLP
+6575 
-6585 GGGAMVSLQ
+6585 GGG
-6594 ASVEE
+6594 
-6599 VVGSLVP
+6599 VV
-6606 GVEVAAV
+6606 
-6613 NGVDAVVVSGDEAA
+6613 
-6627 VEVVAEVWRGRGRR
+6627 RGRGGGVGGDVVHAGRGVR
-6641 VRRLEVSHAFH
+6641 VGGGVV
-6652 SARMDPVLEELGKV
+6652 PVG
-6666 AEGLSFGEPV
+6666 G
-6676 IPVVSTV
+6676 V
-6683 AGRPVDLGEP
+6683 AG
-6693 GYWVRQVREPVR
+6693 
-6705 FADAM
+6705 
-6710 EWLTGQGVTGFVEVG
+6710 
-6725 PHPSLVAN
+6725 
-6733 GLMRRDGDS
+6733 
-6742 VERLFAGLGRL
+6742 
-6753 WADGALSWTPPVGE
+6753 GA
-6767 LGARVPSYPFQH
+6767 
-6779 QHYWLHP
+6779 
-6786 TTPAPTGDGLIDHP
+6786 
-6800 LLRDAMELPDDNGV
+6800 
-6814 VLTGQLATAAQP
+6814 
-6826 WLTEHV
+6826 
-6832 ISGSPLLPAAA
+6832 
-6843 FVDLALRAGEHVD
+6843 
-6856 RPAVED
+6856 
-6862 LTLETPLVVADGVQ
+6862 
-6876 VSVTVGP
+6876 
-6883 DRAGRRSVSIHSRAD
+6883 
-6898 GAWVRHATGTL
+6898 
-6909 GAVPPAPQEP
+6909 
-6919 WARQWPPHAEAVDL
+6919 
-6933 DAFYDNLAD
+6933 
-6942 AGFAY
+6942 AGF
-6947 GTAFQGLR
+6947 
-6955 AAWRDGDTLYAEVA
+6955 
-6969 APPGDTGFALH
+6969 
-6980 PALLDAAIQIVT
+6980 
-6992 VADDRA
+6992 
-6998 KMPFSFAGIS
+6998 
-7008 RWRGAEHARVR
+7008 
-7019 LTVTGQDTCAISLA
+7019 
-7033 DRSGAPLAE
+7033 
-7042 IASLTLRRPA
+7042 
-7052 GATTQDV
+7052 
-7059 PYQVAWPVLEAATTE
+7059 
-7074 PDIPVH
+7074 
-7080 HATSPVETLRVI
+7080 
-7092 QDFLT
+7092 
-7097 TDTPRLVVA
+7097 
-7106 TRNAVPVRPGEDVDP
+7106 
-7121 QAAAVW
+7121 
-7127 GLVRSAATEHPGR
+7127 
-7140 FVLVDADD
+7140 
-7148 GDEVRLAGD
+7148 
-7157 EPQLAIRGGAVH
+7157 RGGAF
-7169 VPRLERVRTEPLPS
+7169 
-7183 PLSPEGTVLVTGGT
+7183 GG
-7197 GTLGGQVARH
+7197 
-7207 LVVRHGVR
+7207 
-7215 HLLLVSRSGP
+7215 
-7225 DAPGAAALTADLAAL
+7225 
-7240 GASADI
+7240 
-7246 VACDVSDRDAVAR
+7246 
-7259 LLAGHP
+7259 
-7265 VTSVIHA
+7265 
-7272 AGRLADTVV
+7272 
-7281 ESLTPQQ
+7281 
-7288 FTQVW
+7288 
-7293 EPKALAAR
+7293 
-7301 HLHELTSDL
+7301 
-7310 EAFVLFSSA
+7310 
-7319 AGVLGGAGQANYAAA
+7319 
-7334 NAYLDGLAA
+7334 
-7343 HRHAEGQ
+7343 
-7350 PAVSLAWGYWAQASG
+7350 
-7365 MTGGLTATD
+7365 
-7374 RQRLAR
+7374 
-7380 AGVRPLPTTDALA
+7380 
-7393 LFDAALTA
+7393 
-7401 GTPALVPVRFDLPAL
+7401 
-7416 RRAGDPPALL
+7416 
-7426 RELVRPRR
+7426 
-7434 RQAADRVRTQADVL
+7434 
-7448 QLVRGQVALVLG
+7448 
-7460 HASPEKVNPDQAFT
+7460 
-7474 DIGFDSLTAVEL
+7474 
-7486 RNQLDADTGLRL
+7486 
-7498 PATLVFDHPTPARL
+7498 
-7512 AAFLHNRLH
+7512 
-7521 GTGPDPLLAELDRL
+7521 
-7535 KSTLDAAAAEAD
+7535 
-7547 YETVAAR
+7547 
-7554 LEALLA
+7554 
-7560 AWTTKRTGSAAG
+7560 
-7572 VDEASDDELFSLL
+7572 
-7585 DDAHRRTEVIRS
+7585 
-7597 GESRNAEE
+7597 

>member
-1 MRFRSDSDADRVAVI
+1 M
-16 GMAGRLPKSPD
+16 
-27 PEAFWRLLCDGADA
+27 
-41 ITAPPA
+41 
-47 GRQGVR
+47 
-53 HGGYLDRVDGFDAA
+53 
-67 FFGVS
+67 
-72 PREAA
+72 
-77 GMDPQQRLMLELAWE
+77 
-92 ALEDARIVPSTLT
+92 
-105 GSATGVFVGS
+105 
-115 MWEDYTSLV
+115 
-124 YPGHITPHTLT
+124 
-135 GTNRGVIA
+135 
-143 NRVSHFL
+143 
-150 GVRGPSMTV
+150 
-159 DTAQSSALVAVHLAV
+159 
-174 ESLRRGESALA
+174 
-185 LAGGVN
+185 
-191 LNLTAA
+191 
-197 REEGAAEFGGLS
+197 
-209 PDDRCFTF
+209 
-217 DARANGFVRGEGG
+217 
-230 AFLVLK
+230 
-236 PLDRAL
+236 
-242 ADGDRV
+242 
-248 YGVIRGSAVNND
+248 
-260 GATQSLTVPSAQAQE
+260 
-275 QVIRGALARA
+275 
-285 GVRPADVQYVE
+285 
-296 LHGTGTA
+296 
-303 VGDPVE
+303 
-309 AAALAAAYRDPAGS
+309 
-323 GDADSALRVGSAK
+323 
-336 TNVGHLEGAAG
+336 
-347 IVGLLKAVLSVYHRA
+347 
-362 LPPSLN
+362 
-368 HETPNPGIPLDAL
+368 
-381 ALRVQTA
+381 
-388 LTPWPRPDAPLLAGV
+388 
-403 SSFGMGGTNAHVIVE
+403 
-418 QAPDAAAPPVRR
+418 
-430 PAPEALP
+430 
-437 APWIVTARTKQAL
+437 
-450 RAQVERLREHVRSH
+450 
-464 PDLTGAEVAHA
+464 
-475 LATTRARFEHRAVLL
+475 
-490 DSAQVAAGRAGTPGR
+490 
-505 TVFVFPGQGA
+505 
-515 QWVGM
+515 
-520 GRELYA
+520 
-526 VYPVFRA
+526 
-533 AMDECARAL
+533 
-542 APYTDWSLADVL
+542 
-554 DGAPLERVDVV
+554 
-565 QPALFAVMVSLAELW
+565 
-580 RSFGVEPDAVVG
+580 
-592 HSQGEI
+592 
-598 AAAYVAGALS
+598 
-608 LEDAAKVVALRS
+608 ALRS

-625 LAGRGGMVAV
+625 LAGRGGMVSV
-635 ALSAERAEDYL
+635 ALSAERAEDYV

-656 VVNATGSVV
+656 VFNATGSVV
-665 VSGDTRALSELVESC
+665 VSGDTQALSELVESC

-733 DDTTELDAGYWY
+733 DDTTQLDAGYWY

-775 PVLLPALEQTLEQA
+775 PVLLPVLEQILEQA
-789 RERTGLSGVATGT
+789 RERTGVPGVATGT

-854 EATAGRSGRTPAGPE
+854 EATAGQGGRTPAGPE
-869 THAAETHAA
+869 SHAAESAA
-878 ETAAPGRPDGGPEA
+878 SGRPDGGPQTRD
-892 HGTGVGGTDPGDPDA
+892 TGVGGTDPGDPDA
-907 VDAAGVV
+907 VDAAAVV

-978 LRTGPGDR
+978 LRTGLGDR
-986 PAPAAPAAHDDPV
+986 PDPASPAAHDDPV

-1049 GAGTTYITRGGFL
+1049 GAGTTYTTRGGFL

-1094 WETFEHAGIDPVSLR
+1094 WETFEHAGIDPASLR

-1287 ANAGLEAS
+1287 ANAGLEPS

-1369 DAPSQHVDWDSGGV
+1369 DAPSPHVDWAAGGV

-1465 ATAHPE
+1465 ATAHPD

-1499 DLLSGLAALPS
+1499 DLLSGLAALPP

-1535 DLYEQSEVFRAGI
+1535 DLYEQSEVFRVGI

-1647 LALSVEQASGYLA
+1647 LALSVEQAAGYLA

-1696 GVRAR
+1696 GIRAR

-1716 IRGQLLT
+1716 IREQLLAE
-1723 DLADITPRPAA
+1723 LADITPHPAA
-1734 IPFYSTVTGEPADTA
+1734 IPFYSTVTGEPVDAA
-1749 ALDAGYWYRNLRDP
+1749 ALDADYWYRNLREP

-1796 AATGTLRRDHGGLT
+1796 AATGTLRRGHGGLT

-1827 WTPALPRTAPRADL
+1827 WIPALPRTAPRADL

-1871 PTSAAAAPVDPER
+1871 PASGAVPPVEPAR
-1884 WLVLAPTGHPWAEA
+1884 WLVLATTGHPWAEA

-1903 FAVADTWDTADTGD
+1903 FAVADSWDAADTG
-1917 AAGTGDARPG
+1917 GGRPG
-1927 PAGVLSLLALDE
+1927 VDGVLSLLALDE

-1959 RGLDPAGS
+1959 RS

-2023 PAVPDEESVHAL
+2023 PAVPDEESVQAL

-2040 GTGEDQVAIRGTR
+2040 GTAEDQVAIRGTR

-2065 GPAARPWRPRGTV
+2065 GPAARSWRPRGTV

-2098 GAEHI
+2098 GAEHV

-2222 AFLDALAAQHRSRGR
+2222 AFLDALAAQHRARGR

-2321 RPQAPRPAPPAA
+2321 RPQAPRPAPPAG

-2347 VLGHATPARLDP
+2347 VLGHATPERLDP

-2408 GSGEQDAPQAP
+2408 ESGEQDAPQAP

-2510 AMDPQQRILLET
+2510 AMDPQQRLLLET

-2659 AEGAGLLLLE
+2659 AEGVGLLLLE

-2792 PTLHVDAPTPHV
+2792 RTLHVDEPTPHV
-2804 DWDSGAVRLLTEP
+2804 DWASGAVRLLTEP

-2840 AHVIIEQSVLE
+2840 AHVIIEQSTLE

-2856 DSAAPSPRGRADDQV
+2856 DSAVPSPRGRADDQV

-2894 AVRPE
+2894 AVHPE

-2906 GALAARTA
+2906 GALAARTV
-2914 FEHRAVVVGTAAA
+2914 FEHRAVVVGTATA
-2927 LDTLAEGGTAPGL
+2927 LDALAEGGTVPGL

-2945 RRLGRSVFVFPG
+2945 RRPGRSVFVFPG

-2976 REVIDACEEALA
+2976 REVIDACGAALA

-3053 SLEDAAKVVALRSK
+3053 SLDDAAKVVALRSK
-3067 ALVTLAGH
+3067 ALVALAGH

-3118 LEELLAACAKD
+3118 LGELLAACARD
-3129 GVRAR
+3129 GIRAR
-3134 AIPVDYAAHSPQVE
+3134 AIPVDYAAHSAQVE
-3148 AIRGQLL
+3148 AIREHL
-3155 IELADI
+3155 LADLAGI
-3161 TPHPAAIP
+3161 EPRTADVP

-3174 TGEPVD
+3174 TAEPVD

-3222 LVPVMDGVATGT
+3222 LVPVMDGVVTGT
-3234 LRRDHGALREFHT
+3234 LRREHGALGEFHT

-3262 QRRPHGVRLPR
+3262 HERPHGVRLPG

-3289 HGTGHPLAGST
+3289 HGTGHPLAGTT

-3401 GRVTP
+3401 GRVTA
-3406 GRLDRPA
+3406 GRIDRPA

-3512 TGTDTYRV
+3512 TGPDTYRV

-3540 AAEARAAVLHT
+3540 AVEARAAVLHT

-3631 FVLVDMGDASEEDA
+3631 FVLVDVGDASEEDA
-3645 LRAART
+3645 VRAART

-3675 ELTAPDGA
+3675 ELTTPDGA

-3688 SGTGQLDDLALLPW
+3688 SGTGQLDDLALLPC

-3738 LGGEGAGTVVEVG
+3738 LGGEGAGTVLEVG

-3829 GMAAVQLAL
+3829 GMAAVRLAL

-3846 TASPAKWD
+3846 TASPAKWE

-3916 PEGLVYRAFDLND
+3916 PEGLNYRAFDLND

-3950 LEPLPVIAADLR
+3950 LEPLPVTAADLR
-3962 QAAATFRLMSRAGHT
+3962 QAVATFRLMSQARHT

-4022 VSRGGGAVPHLEQQ
+4022 VSRGGGAVPQLEPQ

-4062 AEHPLTAVVHAAGVL
+4062 AAHPLTAVVHAAGVL
-4077 DDTVVERLTAEQLDR
+4077 DDTVMERLTAEQLDR

-4106 LTRDH
+4106 LTREH

-4182 RKGVRPIGVE
+4182 RKGIRPIGVE

-4217 QTLPTPKAPAT
+4217 QTPPTPKAPAS
-4228 DLLSLVATHTA
+4228 DLLSLVAAHTA

-4304 GAGGGVASVV
+4304 GAGRDVASVV
-4314 PVGGAVSGDPVVIVG
+4314 PAGVAVPGDPVVIVG

-4340 PEELWG
+4340 PEDLWD
-4346 LVSGG
+4346 LVAGG
-4351 VDAIGGFPGDRGW
+4351 VDAVGEFPSDRGW
-4364 DVEGLFHPDADHPGT
+4364 DVGRLYDPAGGPGT

-4419 AWETFEEAGI
+4419 AWETFEDAGI

-4640 EAQALLATYGR
+4640 EAQALLATYGQG
-4651 DRVEPLWLGSVKS
+4651 RVEPLWLGSVKS

-4742 VIEQAPEETPE
+4742 VIEQFPEETPDP
-4753 EPAADDSAEPTV
+4753 PAADDSAEPTV

-4786 ITAHPVLRPAAIGR
+4786 ITARPALRPAAIGR
-4800 ALATT
+4800 ALATS

-4818 TRTDLVADL
+4818 TRTDLVAEL

-4835 RVITGVAGSPGRSVF
+4835 RVITGAAGSPGRSVF

-4921 LWRAYGVE
+4921 LWRAHGVE

-4964 ALVALADQGGMVS
+4964 ALAVLADQG
-4977 LGLGH
+4977 
-4982 EQAAEFVARWEGRLT
+4982 
-4997 VAVVN
+4997 
-5002 APGSVV
+5002 
-5008 VSGELEALGELL
+5008 
-5020 VACEADGVRA
+5020 
-5030 RRLPVNYAAH
+5030 
-5040 SAQVEVI
+5040 
-5047 REQLLTDL
+5047 
-5055 AGVTPRTADVP
+5055 
-5066 FYSTVTGEPADTVAL
+5066 
-5081 DAGYW
+5081 
-5086 YRNLREPVRFDL
+5086 
-5098 AVEALTQ
+5098 
-5105 DRHGVFVEVSPH
+5105 
-5117 PVLVPVMDG
+5117 
-5126 VATGT
+5126 
-5131 LRRGGG
+5131 
-5137 RQEFHL
+5137 
-5143 ALARLHTQGV
+5143 
-5153 AVDWTPVFPV
+5153 
-5163 DPHHVPLPTYAFQH
+5163 
-5177 RPYWL
+5177 
-5182 NPVAAKGD
+5182 
-5190 VSAAGLDPAGHPLLG
+5190 
-5205 AVVELAGDQNVL
+5205 
-5217 LTGRLSTA
+5217 
-5225 TRPWLADHVVLG
+5225 
-5237 SVLLP
+5237 
-5242 GTVFV
+5242 
-5247 ELAMHAGRQAGC
+5247 
-5259 DVLDELVLEA
+5259 
-5269 PMILPDD
+5269 
-5276 GSVPVQV
+5276 
-5283 LVGAPDGTG
+5283 
-5292 RRPVTVHS
+5292 
-5300 RTGGS
+5300 
-5305 WVRHATGTLAAGGGR
+5305 
-5320 PHPYDT
+5320 
-5326 GEPWRPAGEPV
+5326 
-5337 DLTDFY
+5337 
-5343 DTLAAQGYEYGP
+5343 
-5355 VFAGVR
+5355 
-5361 EIRRQGDE
+5361 
-5369 LYAEVALPADTR
+5369 
-5381 DRFGLHPALLD
+5381 
-5392 AALQPLTLLAAGRLP
+5392 
-5407 FSFAGVSMRKA
+5407 
-5418 GSTAR
+5418 
-5423 VRLTPTGPD
+5423 
-5432 TFRVALADE
+5432 
-5441 SGPLAAIDALTVR
+5441 
-5454 HRPPGLPVAGTGQ
+5454 
-5467 LFRLDWVP
+5467 
-5475 VESTG
+5475 
-5480 EAPAVHHVTP
+5480 
-5490 PAGDPVAAAH
+5490 
-5500 TVAAETLGVLQ
+5500 
-5511 DFLRD
+5511 
-5516 GDGRLAVVTR
+5516 
-5526 GAVGP
+5526 
-5531 DLVDLPSSVVW
+5531 
-5542 GLVRAA
+5542 
-5548 QAEHP
+5548 
-5553 GRFVLVDT
+5553 
-5561 DDRVLVAGDEPQL
+5561 
-5574 VVRGG
+5574 
-5579 AAHAARLVRA
+5579 
-5589 EAAPAPGPLD
+5589 
-5599 PNGTVLITGG
+5599 
-5609 TGTLGRLVARHLRD
+5609 
-5623 RHGVRH
+5623 
-5629 LLLLSRTAA
+5629 
-5638 EVDFDAEVVACDVAD
+5638 
-5653 RDALAAV
+5653 
-5660 LDSIPAAH
+5660 
-5668 PLTAVVH
+5668 
-5675 AAGVLD
+5675 
-5681 DGVVESLTPGRI
+5681 
-5693 DQVLRPKADAA
+5693 
-5704 WHLHELTKD
+5704 
-5713 LGLSAFVLFSS
+5713 
-5724 AAGVLG
+5724 
-5730 GPGQANY
+5730 
-5737 AAANAFL
+5737 
-5744 DALAVHRRALDL
+5744 
-5756 PGVSLAWGQWAEA
+5756 
-5769 SGLTEHL
+5769 
-5776 TDTDRKRLARAG
+5776 
-5788 VLPMPTDQALALFD
+5788 
-5802 LALGAADPALVPAH
+5802 
-5816 LDLSAASTRPLLS
+5816 
-5829 RLTRTRPTRRTD
+5829 
-5841 RPGLGRELAALP
+5841 
-5853 ESEQHS
+5853 
-5859 RVLELVTG
+5859 
-5867 QTAAVLGHTDTSAVS
+5867 
-5882 AERAFKDLGFD
+5882 
-5893 SLTAVELRNRL
+5893 
-5904 STVAGIRLPATMVF
+5904 
-5918 DHPTPD
+5918 
-5924 ALARHL
+5924 
-5930 RDLLVGARRQA
+5930 
-5941 PAAPVPVGVP
+5941 
-5951 VSDDPV
+5951 
-5957 VVVGLGARYP
+5957 
-5967 GGVGSAQ
+5967 
-5974 GLWDL
+5974 
-5979 VAGGV
+5979 
-5984 DAVGDFP
+5984 
-5991 SDRGWDVSRLYD
+5991 
-6003 PAGGPGRSYTRSGG
+6003 
-6017 FLADAAGFDAG
+6017 
-6028 FFGISP
+6028 
-6034 REALAMDPQ
+6034 
-6043 QRVLLETVWET
+6043 
-6054 FEDAGIDPTS
+6054 
-6064 LRGSRTGVF
+6064 
-6073 TGIWSSGYG
+6073 
-6082 AGAQPPDLEGY
+6082 
-6093 LSTGT
+6093 
-6098 ATSVTSGRVSYL
+6098 
-6110 LGLEGPAVSVD
+6110 
-6121 TACSSSLV
+6121 
-6129 AIHLAA
+6129 
-6135 QALRAGE
+6135 
-6142 CSLAL
+6142 
-6147 AGGVTVMATPA
+6147 
-6158 GFVEFS
+6158 
-6164 RQRGLAADG
+6164 
-6173 RVKAFAEAADGTSWG
+6173 
-6188 EGAGLVL
+6188 
-6195 LERLSDA
+6195 
-6202 RRNGHRVLA
+6202 
-6211 VVRGSAVNQDGA
+6211 
-6223 SNGLTA
+6223 
-6229 PNGPSQERVIRQA
+6229 
-6242 LANAGLSGSDVDVVE
+6242 
-6257 AHGTG
+6257 
-6262 TTLGDPIEAQALL
+6262 
-6275 ATYGQDRSQPLWLGS
+6275 
-6290 VKSNIGHTQAAAGIA
+6290 
-6305 GVIKMVMAM
+6305 
-6314 RHGEL
+6314 
-6319 PRTLHV
+6319 
-6325 DEPSSH
+6325 
-6331 VDWES
+6331 
-6336 GSVRLLTEARPWP
+6336 
-6349 ETGRPRRAGI
+6349 
-6359 SAFGISG
+6359 
-6366 TNAHVVIEA
+6366 
-6375 PAGATATPVVAVPVP
+6375 
-6390 WLLSAKSDAALREQ
+6390 
-6404 ARRLREFLAEHPEV
+6404 
-6418 TPAEVAADLAARAR
+6418 
-6432 FPHRAVLTDPA
+6432 
-6443 GLDVLIDGK
+6443 
-6452 PGTVTGTAASPGRSA
+6452 
-6467 FVFSGQGGQ
+6467 
-6476 WAGMGRGLYE
+6476 
-6486 VFPVFARVL
+6486 
-6495 DVVCGLLG
+6495 
-6503 LPVEVLFEDGEGV
+6503 
-6516 LGETRFTQAGV
+6516 
-6527 FALQVAL
+6527 
-6534 FRLVEWL
+6534 
-6541 GVRPDF
+6541 
-6547 VMGHSVGEVAAAHVA
+6547 
-6562 GVLSLEDACALVS
+6562 
-6575 RRGRLMQGLP
+6575 
-6585 GGGAMVSLQ
+6585 
-6594 ASVEE
+6594 
-6599 VVGSLVP
+6599 
-6606 GVEVAAV
+6606 
-6613 NGVDAVVVSGDEAA
+6613 
-6627 VEVVAEVWRGRGRR
+6627 
-6641 VRRLEVSHAFH
+6641 
-6652 SARMDPVLEELGKV
+6652 
-6666 AEGLSFGEPV
+6666 
-6676 IPVVSTV
+6676 
-6683 AGRPVDLGEP
+6683 
-6693 GYWVRQVREPVR
+6693 
-6705 FADAM
+6705 
-6710 EWLTGQGVTGFVEVG
+6710 
-6725 PHPSLVAN
+6725 
-6733 GLMRRDGDS
+6733 
-6742 VERLFAGLGRL
+6742 
-6753 WADGALSWTPPVGE
+6753 
-6767 LGARVPSYPFQH
+6767 
-6779 QHYWLHP
+6779 
-6786 TTPAPTGDGLIDHP
+6786 
-6800 LLRDAMELPDDNGV
+6800 
-6814 VLTGQLATAAQP
+6814 
-6826 WLTEHV
+6826 
-6832 ISGSPLLPAAA
+6832 
-6843 FVDLALRAGEHVD
+6843 
-6856 RPAVED
+6856 
-6862 LTLETPLVVADGVQ
+6862 
-6876 VSVTVGP
+6876 
-6883 DRAGRRSVSIHSRAD
+6883 
-6898 GAWVRHATGTL
+6898 
-6909 GAVPPAPQEP
+6909 
-6919 WARQWPPHAEAVDL
+6919 
-6933 DAFYDNLAD
+6933 
-6942 AGFAY
+6942 
-6947 GTAFQGLR
+6947 
-6955 AAWRDGDTLYAEVA
+6955 
-6969 APPGDTGFALH
+6969 
-6980 PALLDAAIQIVT
+6980 
-6992 VADDRA
+6992 
-6998 KMPFSFAGIS
+6998 
-7008 RWRGAEHARVR
+7008 
-7019 LTVTGQDTCAISLA
+7019 
-7033 DRSGAPLAE
+7033 
-7042 IASLTLRRPA
+7042 
-7052 GATTQDV
+7052 
-7059 PYQVAWPVLEAATTE
+7059 
-7074 PDIPVH
+7074 
-7080 HATSPVETLRVI
+7080 
-7092 QDFLT
+7092 
-7097 TDTPRLVVA
+7097 
-7106 TRNAVPVRPGEDVDP
+7106 
-7121 QAAAVW
+7121 
-7127 GLVRSAATEHPGR
+7127 
-7140 FVLVDADD
+7140 
-7148 GDEVRLAGD
+7148 
-7157 EPQLAIRGGAVH
+7157 
-7169 VPRLERVRTEPLPS
+7169 
-7183 PLSPEGTVLVTGGT
+7183 
-7197 GTLGGQVARH
+7197 
-7207 LVVRHGVR
+7207 
-7215 HLLLVSRSGP
+7215 
-7225 DAPGAAALTADLAAL
+7225 
-7240 GASADI
+7240 
-7246 VACDVSDRDAVAR
+7246 
-7259 LLAGHP
+7259 
-7265 VTSVIHA
+7265 
-7272 AGRLADTVV
+7272 
-7281 ESLTPQQ
+7281 
-7288 FTQVW
+7288 
-7293 EPKALAAR
+7293 
-7301 HLHELTSDL
+7301 
-7310 EAFVLFSSA
+7310 
-7319 AGVLGGAGQANYAAA
+7319 
-7334 NAYLDGLAA
+7334 
-7343 HRHAEGQ
+7343 
-7350 PAVSLAWGYWAQASG
+7350 
-7365 MTGGLTATD
+7365 
-7374 RQRLAR
+7374 
-7380 AGVRPLPTTDALA
+7380 
-7393 LFDAALTA
+7393 
-7401 GTPALVPVRFDLPAL
+7401 
-7416 RRAGDPPALL
+7416 
-7426 RELVRPRR
+7426 
-7434 RQAADRVRTQADVL
+7434 
-7448 QLVRGQVALVLG
+7448 
-7460 HASPEKVNPDQAFT
+7460 
-7474 DIGFDSLTAVEL
+7474 
-7486 RNQLDADTGLRL
+7486 
-7498 PATLVFDHPTPARL
+7498 
-7512 AAFLHNRLH
+7512 
-7521 GTGPDPLLAELDRL
+7521 
-7535 KSTLDAAAAEAD
+7535 
-7547 YETVAAR
+7547 
-7554 LEALLA
+7554 
-7560 AWTTKRTGSAAG
+7560 
-7572 VDEASDDELFSLL
+7572 
-7585 DDAHRRTEVIRS
+7585 
-7597 GESRNAEE
+7597 